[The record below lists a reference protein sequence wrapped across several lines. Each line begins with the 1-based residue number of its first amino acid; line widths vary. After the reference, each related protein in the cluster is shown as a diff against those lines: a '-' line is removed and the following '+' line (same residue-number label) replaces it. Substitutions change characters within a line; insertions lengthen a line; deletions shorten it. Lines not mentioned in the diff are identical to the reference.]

1 MKPPFLGP
9 AETAPTASNPA
20 GGVRYVPATQT
31 PGSSFDEASEPS
43 KVPGGPFV
51 EQFYPT
57 PGSGTLSAPSA
68 GQTKPFKITGG

>member
-9 AETAPTASNPA
+9 AETALSPSSG
-20 GGVRYVPATQT
+20 GGVRYAPTTQS

-43 KVPGGPFV
+43 KVPGAPFV

-68 GQTKPFKITGG
+68 GQGKPFKITGG